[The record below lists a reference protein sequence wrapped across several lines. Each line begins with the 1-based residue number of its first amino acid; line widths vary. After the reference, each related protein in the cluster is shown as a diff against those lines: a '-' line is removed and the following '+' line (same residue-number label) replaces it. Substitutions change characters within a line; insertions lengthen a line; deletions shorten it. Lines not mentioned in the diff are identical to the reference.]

1 MKSKQA
7 KQHERQAKLNNTH
20 SLSVYMQGL
29 VSKRMHNDKT
39 IKGYKV
45 LQNGA
50 VKFYYKAKANQ
61 SLVKA
66 LSANT
71 YETIKDWSVR

>member
-1 MKSKQA
+1 MKTKQV
-7 KQHERQAKLNNTH
+7 KQHERQAKL
-20 SLSVYMQGL
+20 SEYMQGL

-45 LQNGA
+45 LDNGA
-50 VKFYYKAKANQ
+50 VKFFYKAKVNQ

-71 YETIKDWSVR
+71 YETINNWSV